1 MKKAS
6 LQPGPMSKRLTL
18 PIFSRMIKLKED
30 VAPLVATAF
39 RILISGAIFLAA
51 LSWFFGE
58 DILNLL
64 YEANV
69 PEATK
74 PFQVLMLCFVAV
86 ASNYIFGT
94 LLTANGDL
102 KALNIVAFSGMVGN
116 IILNLI
122 LIPKYM
128 VLGAALAS
136 LITQVFTSS
145 VQFILVVTN
154 FKLKINWKLILRFAI
169 YLLLLFP
176 IMKLISEMNL
186 SLYLKFGLE
195 FTLFAILVSTTGII
209 SPRSFYLLIK
219 TSKE

>member
-1 MKKAS
+1 
-6 LQPGPMSKRLTL
+6 
-18 PIFSRMIKLKED
+18 
-30 VAPLVATAF
+30 
-39 RILISGAIFLAA
+39 
-51 LSWFFGE
+51 
-58 DILNLL
+58 
-64 YEANV
+64 
-69 PEATK
+69 
-74 PFQVLMLCFVAV
+74 VAV

-136 LITQVFTSS
+136 LITQIFTSS
-145 VQFILVVTN
+145 IQFILVVVN
-154 FKLKINWKLILRFAI
+154 FKFKFNWNLILRFAV
-169 YLLLLFP
+169 YLLLLLP
-176 IMKLISEMNL
+176 LMKLISDTNL

-195 FTLFAILVSTTGII
+195 IALFTILVSLSGII

-219 TSKE
+219 KPND